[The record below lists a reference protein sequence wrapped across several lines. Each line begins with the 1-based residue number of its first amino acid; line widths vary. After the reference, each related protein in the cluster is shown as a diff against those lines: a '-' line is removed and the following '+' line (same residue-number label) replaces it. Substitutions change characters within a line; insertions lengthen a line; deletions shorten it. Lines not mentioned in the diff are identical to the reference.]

1 MRTGRQQR
9 PTRFR
14 LDSARLVLRPLTDD
28 DFAAWSE
35 VRRRNEDWL
44 VPWEPL
50 RAPYMPDPARERSAY
65 VARCRARERESMNDA
80 AYPFGIFV
88 DGRLSGEINL
98 NNIVRGALQTAT
110 IGYWIDRRQ
119 AGHGYVAE
127 AVAVVL
133 AHAFDRLDLHRVE
146 ICIVPRNSNSK
157 RVVEKIGLRFEG
169 TAERYLQI
177 AGVWEDHLRYAI
189 TSEEWRERADDLLNE
204 WARNSPNDV
213 APPT

>member
-80 AYPFGIFV
+80 
-88 DGRLSGEINL
+88 DGRLAGEINL

-110 IGYWIDRRQ
+110 IGYWIDRRV
-119 AGHGYVAE
+119 AGHSYMSE
-127 AVAVVL
+127 AVVAVL
-133 AHAFDRLDLHRVE
+133 RFAFERLDLHRVE
-146 ICIVPRNSNSK
+146 ICIVPRNTNSR
-157 RVVEKIGLRFEG
+157 RVVEKLDLRCEG

-177 AGVWEDHLRYAI
+177 AGVWEDHLRFAM
-189 TSEEWRERADDLLNE
+189 TVEEWRGRADELCAQWL
-204 WARNSPNDV
+204 A
-213 APPT
+213 AT